1 MPSEAINDE
10 AELSWQDA
18 LSLEREQPYFK
29 ELMAFVEGERAAGKR
44 IYPPNAEIF
53 NALASTPLNCVKVV
67 IIGQDPYHGAGQAH
81 GLSFSVKGG
90 VLIPPSLINIFNELQ
105 RDLHLWNDL
114 PNKRPFHGCL
124 ESWAAQGVL
133 LLNAV
138 LTVEEGK
145 AGSHANRGWE
155 RFTDRVIRELNDK
168 RSGLVFMLW
177 GAYAQKKAAFVD
189 RSKHL
194 VLEAPHPSPLSAY
207 RGFIGCGHFSRANLY
222 LIERGRGGIDWGAL
236 AQ

>member
-1 MPSEAINDE
+1 MQSEEIRGE
-10 AELSWQDA
+10 AELHWRDV
-18 LSLEREQPYFK
+18 LSQEREQSYFK
-29 ELMAFVEGERAAGKR
+29 DLLAFVDGERAAGKK
-44 IYPPNAEIF
+44 IYPPNSEVF
-53 NALASTPLNCVKVV
+53 NALASTPFDRVKVV

-81 GLSFSVKGG
+81 GLSFSVKRG
-90 VLIPPSLINIFNELQ
+90 VPAPPSLINIFNELQ
-105 RDLHLWNDL
+105 RDLHLWDDL
-114 PNKRPFHGCL
+114 PNNMPPHGCL

-138 LTVEEGK
+138 LTVEEAK

-155 RFTDRVIRELNDK
+155 RFTDQVIRELNEK

-189 RSKHL
+189 RTKHL

-207 RGFIGCGHFSRANLY
+207 RGFIGCGHFSKANRY
-222 LIERGRGGIDWGAL
+222 LEEKERGAVEWGKL
-236 AQ
+236 PK